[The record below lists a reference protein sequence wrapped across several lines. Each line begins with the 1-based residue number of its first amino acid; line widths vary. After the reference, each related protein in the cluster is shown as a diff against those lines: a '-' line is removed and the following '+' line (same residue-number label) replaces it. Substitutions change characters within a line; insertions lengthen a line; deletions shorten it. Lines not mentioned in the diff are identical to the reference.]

1 MDEQEIRHREK
12 AIQDGV
18 NDFLDDHELD
28 LSNQNME
35 RIARHLFKFFEEER
49 SISATAIN
57 DYLSR
62 IFEYNELNIE
72 AMNDKSGSSSEDL
85 LVSLVLSAEN
95 KHQSAAK
102 KWWLIII
109 IISLL
114 VTAVIY
120 LQPSSHTEP
129 ITVAQSEKLKSLVSK
144 IVEVEQSKNNNTSH
158 IAVWNTIKDLEAII
172 REGQKSS
179 YKDFSQGQYETAKE
193 YLEQWINKAQKEP
206 ASTNETN
213 LISLAAENIRV
224 IDGDTFEADNQR
236 YRLWGIDA
244 FELKQK
250 CFDQNKMLYSCG
262 INSKK
267 ELEKIFSA
275 AKDIKCHI
283 TTKDR
288 YKRSIVKCMI
298 DDVPLGTLLAASG
311 WAVDYE
317 RYSGGEFKED
327 EKQAQSSKS
336 GAWNGCFVKPW
347 DYRHKENLNTCD

>member
-1 MDEQEIRHREK
+1 MDEQEIKHRKKVIK
-12 AIQDGV
+12 AGV

-35 RIARHLFKFFEEER
+35 RMTRHLFKFFEEER

-57 DYLSR
+57 DHLSR

-85 LVSLVLSAEN
+85 LVSLVLSAES
-95 KHQSAAK
+95 KHQSTPK
-102 KWWLIII
+102 KWWLILI

-114 VTAVIY
+114 VTTVIY
-120 LQPSSHTEP
+120 FQSSSRTEP
-129 ITVAQSEKLKSLVSK
+129 ITVAQSETLKSLVSE
-144 IVEVEQSKNNNTSH
+144 IVEIEQNKNNKTSH
-158 IAVWNTIKDLEAII
+158 IAVWNTIKDLEAITS
-172 REGQKSS
+172 EGQKSS

-193 YLEQWINKAQKEP
+193 YLEQWITDALSTQPITKE
-206 ASTNETN
+206 ANS
-213 LISLAAENIRV
+213 IFLAAENIRV
-224 IDGDTFEADNQR
+224 IDGDTFEANNQR
-236 YRLWGIDA
+236 YRLWGVDA

-262 INSKK
+262 IKSQE
-267 ELEKIFSA
+267 ELQKIFSA
-275 AKDIKCHI
+275 AKNIECLI

-298 DDVPLGTLLAASG
+298 DDVPLGNLLTASG
-311 WAVDYE
+311 WAIDYE

-327 EKQAQSSKS
+327 QKQAQSSKS
-336 GAWNGCFVKPW
+336 GAWKGCFIKPW
-347 DYRHKENLNTCD
+347 DYRHKENLNTCN